1 MLKYS
6 KTKKGVK
13 MQISLVIENA
23 DEKLLKALKGV
34 IVLYPNAKLKS
45 QKKQILTENG
55 YSKEFEEK
63 LLKEAKDM
71 QENPYLYKN
80 YESVK
85 KMFENILNG

>member
-34 IVLYPNAKLKS
+34 IALYPNAKLKS

-71 QENPYLYKN
+71 QENPHLYKAYDN
-80 YESVK
+80 TKE
-85 KMFENILNG
+85 MFEDILNG

>member
-1 MLKYS
+1 
-6 KTKKGVK
+6 

-23 DEKLLKALKGV
+23 DEKLLKALKGA
-34 IVLYPNAKLKS
+34 IALYPNAKLKS

-71 QENPYLYKN
+71 QENPHLHKAYDNTK
-80 YESVK
+80 E
-85 KMFENILNG
+85 MFEDILNG